1 MNTQSFWW
9 KLTIRLTLLAVL
21 VTTVACT
28 GQGDSNGPQA
38 WIDHPRDGAAVPVG
52 TPVSIISHAYA
63 RQGVAEVLLSVN
75 GQAYRRDPPS
85 PAGAFGQV
93 EQEWLPDKE
102 GIYTLQVKTY
112 DTSGAAS
119 HPDTVTV
126 RVVSEIAQIISP
138 TPTSTPLPPPEI
150 TVTPTETTETPT
162 PTPTGTT
169 TPTETPTSTL
179 TPEPPTATFTVEP
192 PTPTF
197 TPTFTPTPPPADIR
211 LWADQDTI
219 QAGSCTTVRWH
230 VSNINAYWVDGKPG
244 AGDDGSFQT
253 CPCQNET
260 HTLRATLKDG
270 SEQNLSLTIHVS
282 GQCQAPA
289 DTTSPSVP
297 TPLKPKGDLPCV
309 KDVILRWSAA
319 TDKSGIA
326 GYYIKLEME
335 VKKNQWQ
342 SVRGWGPVTGEE
354 LKVDVNCGVHYRWQ
368 IRARDKAGN
377 TGDWSAPLEFSIALN

>member
-21 VTTVACT
+21 VTMVACT

-150 TVTPTETTETPT
+150 TVTPTETTETP
-162 PTPTGTT
+162 
-169 TPTETPTSTL
+169 
-179 TPEPPTATFTVEP
+179 
-192 PTPTF
+192 
-197 TPTFTPTPPPADIR
+197 TPTPPPADIR